1 MFDMGAPVCNL
12 QYVSKNEESK
22 FTQSGLLVA
31 QLDKLSFFEANQ
43 IEEYKYHPLLVESSI
58 MSCCYEPISRNILL
72 TTRPSQKHSTVRH
85 LIYEFKP
92 TTTNTDD
99 ETNLN
104 VSLNLT
110 QTFLGSNVQ
119 KILARSKLFTHDS
132 KLFGCASDEA
142 SKSIVIW
149 DVNRNEICTKLS
161 NMNEVLDICP
171 IPNINKSSFI
181 VSLADKQLRIFKKTN

>member
-1 MFDMGAPVCNL
+1 MNSNNECNNTN
-12 QYVSKNEESK
+12 YSKYEYHRIDKNSNGIDNTFIQMDELNNNSDETEPNK
-22 FTQSGLLVA
+22 LLIDRKSPTSIA
-31 QLDKLSFFEANQ
+31 ATAAF
-43 IEEYKYHPLLVESSI
+43 SS
-58 MSCCYEPISRNILL
+58 SS
-72 TTRPSQKHSTVRH
+72 
-85 LIYEFKP
+85 
-92 TTTNTDD
+92 
-99 ETNLN
+99 TNLN